1 MSFGLKAVARNWGPG
16 IVTVGGSFTVASS
29 AIALSR
35 PTRPGFTVVR
45 KAAGVY
51 QVDLDQAF
59 LSVLQATAKVGPAT
73 AFAAT
78 LTNLPVTEPNGVMIS
93 QDFFTASATQM
104 VTDTTGKHLVIICY
118 TNIGEGTIGELTANY
133 RIGFSIDLCESAVN
147 K

>member
-16 IVTVGGSFTVASS
+16 IVTVAGSFTIASS

-51 QVDLDQAF
+51 QVNLDQAF
-59 LSVLQATAKVGPAT
+59 LSVLKASVQVGPAT
-73 AFAAT
+73 AFAAS
-78 LTNLPVTEPNGVMIS
+78 LTNLPVTAPNGVMIS

-104 VTDTTGKHLVIICY
+104 VTDTTGKNLVIICY
-118 TNIGEGTIGELTANY
+118 TNVAEGTIGELTANY
-133 RIGFSIDLCESAVN
+133 RCSFDIELCESAVN